1 VATPLNLQDAM
12 AVSAVFHE
20 AAAALRASPCRRGA
34 RVVLPARGRLLA
46 TGDLHDNQEH
56 LRRIVHLAGLDAS
69 PDHHV
74 VLHEL
79 VHSEVM
85 VNGLDLSHRMLARV
99 AQLVLAHPGQVH
111 VLLGN
116 HELAQLTGHRVS
128 KGAGDNVRQ
137 FNDGLAFAFGD
148 DWPAVADAIK
158 RFIAALPLAA
168 GSESGV
174 LCAHSLPGSR
184 TFDRFDPDI
193 LDRELADGDYVAR
206 TGSAHLMV
214 WGRGFEEPQ
223 VEALARRWGV
233 KLFIL
238 GHEHVENGLAIRG
251 PRIIVLNSDH
261 ALGTVVP
268 VDLSGEPGVEAAA
281 RAAIRLRSVPFPEAD
296 R

>member
-1 VATPLNLQDAM
+1 VAAPIDLQDAT
-12 AVSAVFHE
+12 AVRAVFDG
-20 AAAALRASPCRRGA
+20 AADALRASPQRRGS

-46 TGDLHDNQEH
+46 TGDLHDNREH
-56 LRRIVHLAGLDAS
+56 LRRIVHLAALDAS

-79 VHSEVM
+79 VHSEVL

-99 AQLVLAHPGQVH
+99 AELVLAHPGQVH

-116 HELAQLTGHRVS
+116 HELAQLAGHRVS
-128 KGAGDNVRQ
+128 KGAGDNVQ
-137 FNDGLAFAFGD
+137 LFNDGLEFAFGD
-148 DWPAVADAIK
+148 DWSVVAESVN

-184 TFDRFDPDI
+184 TFDNFDPEV
-193 LDRELADGDYVAR
+193 LDRDLADGDYMPR
-206 TGSAHLMV
+206 TGSAYLMV
-214 WGRGFEEPQ
+214 WGRGCDEAQ
-223 VEALARRWGV
+223 VEVLAQRWGV

-251 PRIIVLNSDH
+251 PRILVLNSDH
-261 ALGTVVP
+261 EFGTVVP
-268 VDLSGEPGVEAAA
+268 LDLARAPAAEAAA
-281 RAAIRLRSVPFPEAD
+281 QSAIRLRSVPLPEGD